1 MPEHFLLQNTFK
13 LPNEAILRSTQ
24 LSEGSMY
31 LTKTAAAPGD
41 DDDHD
46 SPMNITS
53 GWNNSFLTKTKAA
66 PGDDDDYH
74 SPMNIISGW
83 DNSFL
88 TKTFAA
94 PGDDDDYSGISL
106 EWGPWESLFF

>member
-1 MPEHFLLQNTFK
+1 MVEHFLLQNTFK

-24 LSEGSMY
+24 LPEGSMY
-31 LTKTAAAPGD
+31 LTKTCAAPGD

-66 PGDDDDYH
+66 PGDDDDY
-74 SPMNIISGW
+74 
-83 DNSFL
+83 
-88 TKTFAA
+88 
-94 PGDDDDYSGISL
+94 SGINL